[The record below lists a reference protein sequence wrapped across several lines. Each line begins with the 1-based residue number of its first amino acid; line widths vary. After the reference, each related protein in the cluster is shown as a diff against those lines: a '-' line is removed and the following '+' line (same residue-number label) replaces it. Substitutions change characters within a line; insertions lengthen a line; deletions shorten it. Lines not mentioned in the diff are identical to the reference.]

1 MTSGIREAFCPI
13 ARVTVASGRET
24 AKVNTRCDPETRKLL
39 RDAIRKMAGQ
49 LSEEDLKLSDYI
61 RLGQIGEI
69 DKTPGKSGVLSIKAG
84 WVRGEARD

>member
-1 MTSGIREAFCPI
+1 
-13 ARVTVASGRET
+13 
-24 AKVNTRCDPETRKLL
+24 
-39 RDAIRKMAGQ
+39 MAGQ

-84 WVRGEARD
+84 WVRGKARD